1 MPVLSDPFASLFS
14 STAEFA
20 RLEEGLSGPG
30 VTALFGLP
38 PAGRMALAV
47 QLSRRLGR
55 PLCVVTAG
63 EAEASRAAA
72 DLQALGLSA
81 AVFPARDLLLRPIE
95 GAGREYEYRRLA
107 VLGGLVGS
115 RVDAVCVPAEGLLQF
130 TVPKAEFCA
139 NTLTLK
145 PGMEIPQKQLAARLF
160 GAGYVRRDRVEGP
173 GQFSVRGGILDL
185 YPPDRD
191 APARLEFWGDEIDT
205 IHAFDLLTQRRGD
218 ALEKVYLSPAREV
231 LFGDAAATA
240 QALRDWLNGFKGKKK
255 AALAAA
261 MAP

>member
-20 RLEEGLSGPG
+20 RLEEGLSSPG

-173 GQFSVRGGILDL
+173 GQFSVRGGILD
-185 YPPDRD
+185 R
-191 APARLEFWGDEIDT
+191 
-205 IHAFDLLTQRRGD
+205 
-218 ALEKVYLSPAREV
+218 
-231 LFGDAAATA
+231 
-240 QALRDWLNGFKGKKK
+240 
-255 AALAAA
+255 
-261 MAP
+261 

>member
-173 GQFSVRGGILDL
+173 AAFWTCIRRTGTPPPGWNSGGTRSTPSTPSTCSPSAGAMRWKRSTSLRPGRCCSAMR
-185 YPPDRD
+185 PPR
-191 APARLEFWGDEIDT
+191 PRPCETG
-205 IHAFDLLTQRRGD
+205 
-218 ALEKVYLSPAREV
+218 
-231 LFGDAAATA
+231 
-240 QALRDWLNGFKGKKK
+240 
-255 AALAAA
+255 
-261 MAP
+261 

>member
-1 MPVLSDPFASLFS
+1 
-14 STAEFA
+14 
-20 RLEEGLSGPG
+20 
-30 VTALFGLP
+30 
-38 PAGRMALAV
+38 MALAV

-63 EAEASRAAA
+63 EAEASQPCCGR
-72 DLQALGLSA
+72 SA
-81 AVFPARDLLLRPIE
+81 GAGAFGGGVPPRDLLLRPIE

-145 PGMEIPQKQLAARLF
+145 PGMEIPQKQLAVRLF

-191 APARLEFWGDEIDT
+191 APARLEFWGT
-205 IHAFDLLTQRRGD
+205 RSTPSTPSTC
-218 ALEKVYLSPAREV
+218 SPSAGAMRWKRSTSLRPGRV
-231 LFGDAAATA
+231 LFSDAAATA
-240 QALRDWLNGFKGKKK
+240 QALRDWLNGPRAKKK

-261 MAP
+261 MAPELEQLDAGLVPENLDKYLPVRYPHPATLLDCLRTRF